1 MQNLMQKEQ
10 ATTLSRATL
19 MFPLALVLFEFSV
32 YIGNDLVQP
41 AMLAI
46 TKDFGVSSVW
56 APSSMSFYLLGGA
69 CVAWLMGPLSDRFG
83 RKKVLLTGVAFFVI
97 TCLLILFTH
106 TIESFLA
113 LRFLQGFGL
122 SVIAAVGYAAIQETF
137 EERDAIK
144 VMALMAN
151 ISLLA
156 PLLGPVFG
164 AFLID
169 HVSWHWGFIGIAFLA
184 FLSWF
189 GLKAKM
195 PDRKVS
201 IPKQPLSYI
210 WDDYKQVFKNKT
222 FIGMTFG
229 LPMLAMPLML
239 WIALSP
245 VMLVEELGLSSVQY
259 GLAQFPVLGGLIV
272 GNIVLI
278 KVIDR
283 YALGKTVLIGLP
295 LMLLGTLIVFLG
307 VIWREYFL
315 HCVILGMTLV
325 SFGEGISFSVLY
337 RFALMSSEI
346 SKGTVA
352 AAVSVLMMFT
362 FFFVIELVR
371 VLYEHFHLWAY
382 ALSCLTLIILWFT
395 FPRVTLKKI
404 MLGRKERGE
413 F

>member
-1 MQNLMQKEQ
+1 MQKVKT
-10 ATTLSRATL
+10 ATLNRATL

-46 TKDFGVSSVW
+46 TKDFGVSSSW
-56 APSSMSFYLLGGA
+56 APSSMSVYLLGGA
-69 CVAWLMGPLSDRFG
+69 CVAWILGPLSDRLG
-83 RKKVLLTGVAFFVI
+83 RRKVLLSGVLFFVI
-97 TCLLILFTH
+97 TCLLILLTH
-106 TIESFLA
+106 NIHSFLS
-113 LRFLQGFGL
+113 LRFLQGMGL
-122 SVIAAVGYAAIQETF
+122 SVISAVGYAAIQETF

-156 PLLGPVFG
+156 PLLGPVVG

-169 HVSWHWGFIGIAFLA
+169 HVSWHWGFIGIALLA

-189 GLKAKM
+189 GLNAKM
-195 PDRKVS
+195 PNTKLS

-210 WDDYKQVFKNKT
+210 VDDFKQVYKNKR
-222 FIGMTFG
+222 FLALSVA
-229 LPMLAMPLML
+229 LPMVAMPLML

-245 VMLVEELGLSSVQY
+245 VMLVEELGFSSMQY

-278 KVIDR
+278 KIIDKLP
-283 YALGKTVLIGLP
+283 LGKSVLIGLP
-295 LMLLGTLIVFLG
+295 IMLFGTLILVAG
-307 VIWREYFL
+307 VIFPTYL
-315 HCVILGMTLV
+315 VYCLIIGMTLL
-325 SFGEGISFSVLY
+325 SFGEGISFSILY
-337 RFALMSSEI
+337 RFALMSSAV

-352 AAVSVLMMFT
+352 AAVSMLMMFS
-362 FFFVIELVR
+362 FFFIIELVR
-371 VLYEHFHLWAY
+371 MLYEQFHLVGY
-382 ALSCLTLIILWFT
+382 SVSCFILIALWFT
-395 FPRVTLKKI
+395 LPRAALKKV
-404 MLGRKERGE
+404 MHERVAQGQ

>member
-1 MQNLMQKEQ
+1 MQKVKT
-10 ATTLSRATL
+10 TTLSRATL

-46 TKDFGVSSVW
+46 TKEFGVSSSW

-69 CVAWLMGPLSDRFG
+69 CVAWLLGPLSDRIG
-83 RKKVLLTGVAFFVI
+83 RKKVLLAGVLFFIVC
-97 TCLLILFTH
+97 CLLILLTQS
-106 TIESFLA
+106 IESFLA
-113 LRFLQGFGL
+113 LRFLQGIGL
-122 SVIAAVGYAAIQETF
+122 TVISAVGYAAIQETF

-156 PLLGPVFG
+156 PLLGPVVG

-195 PDRKVS
+195 PESQVS
-201 IPKQPLSYI
+201 IRKQPLSHILY
-210 WDDYKQVFKNKT
+210 DFKQVYKNKR
-222 FIGMTFG
+222 FLGMTLA
-229 LPMLAMPLML
+229 LPMVSMPLML

-245 VMLVEELGLSSVQY
+245 VMLVEELGFSSMQY
-259 GLAQFPVLGGLIV
+259 GLAQFPVLGGLIL

-278 KVIDR
+278 KIIDKL
-283 YALGKTVLIGLP
+283 ALGQSVLIGLP
-295 LMLLGTLIVFLG
+295 IMLLGSLVLVAG
-307 VIWREYFL
+307 VIWQNYL
-315 HCVILGMTLV
+315 IWCLIAGMTLL

-337 RFALMSSEI
+337 RFALMSSEV

-352 AAVSVLMMFT
+352 AAVSMLLMFS
-362 FFFVIELVR
+362 FFFIIELVR
-371 VLYEHFHLWAY
+371 VLYEQFHLIGY
-382 ALSCLTLIILWFT
+382 SVSCLVLIALWFT
-395 FPRVTLKKI
+395 FPRSILKQV
-404 MLGRKERGE
+404 LQERKQSGV

>member
-1 MQNLMQKEQ
+1 MQKVQ
-10 ATTLSRATL
+10 TATLNRATL

-46 TKDFGVSSVW
+46 TKDFGVSSSW

-69 CVAWLMGPLSDRFG
+69 CVAWLLGPLSDRLG
-83 RKKVLLTGVAFFVI
+83 RKRVLLAGVIFFVVC
-97 TCLLILFTH
+97 CLLILLTQN
-106 TIESFLA
+106 IESFLA
-113 LRFLQGFGL
+113 LRFLQGIGL
-122 SVIAAVGYAAIQETF
+122 TVISAVGYAAIQETF

-156 PLLGPVFG
+156 PLLGPVVG

-169 HVSWHWGFIGIAFLA
+169 HISWHWGFVGIAFLA

-195 PDRKVS
+195 PDTKVS
-201 IPKQPLSYI
+201 IPKQPISYI
-210 WDDYKQVFKNKT
+210 LDDFKQVYKNKR
-222 FIGMTFG
+222 FLGMTLA
-229 LPMLAMPLML
+229 LPMVSMPLML

-245 VMLVEELGLSSVQY
+245 VMLVEELGFSSMQY
-259 GLAQFPVLGGLIV
+259 GLAQFPVLGGLIL

-278 KVIDR
+278 KIIDKL
-283 YALGKTVLIGLP
+283 ALGKSVLIGLP
-295 LMLLGTLIVFLG
+295 IMLLGTVVLLAG
-307 VIWREYFL
+307 VIWQDYL
-315 HCVILGMTLV
+315 IWCLIAGMTLI

-337 RFALMSSEI
+337 RFALMSSEV

-352 AAVSVLMMFT
+352 AAVSMLLMFS
-362 FFFVIELVR
+362 FFIIIELVR
-371 VLYEHFHLWAY
+371 VMYEQYHLWAY
-382 ALSCLTLIILWFT
+382 AVACFILIALWFS
-395 FPRVTLKKI
+395 FPRAMLKEI
-404 MLGRKERGE
+404 LKERVEQGR

>member
-1 MQNLMQKEQ
+1 MQKVKT
-10 ATTLSRATL
+10 TTLSRATL

-46 TKDFGVSSVW
+46 TKEFGVSSSW

-69 CVAWLMGPLSDRFG
+69 CVAWLLGPLSDRIG
-83 RKKVLLTGVAFFVI
+83 RKKVLLAGVLFFVVC
-97 TCLLILFTH
+97 CLLILLTQN
-106 TIESFLA
+106 IESFLA
-113 LRFLQGFGL
+113 LRFLQGIGL
-122 SVIAAVGYAAIQETF
+122 TVISAVGYAAIQETF
-137 EERDAIK
+137 AERDAIK

-156 PLLGPVFG
+156 PLLGPVVG
-164 AFLID
+164 AALID

-195 PDRKVS
+195 PESQVS
-201 IPKQPLSYI
+201 IRKQPLSHILY
-210 WDDYKQVFKNKT
+210 DFKQVYKNKR
-222 FIGMTFG
+222 FLGMTLA
-229 LPMLAMPLML
+229 LPMVSMPLML

-245 VMLVEELGLSSVQY
+245 VMLVEELGFSSMQY
-259 GLAQFPVLGGLIV
+259 GLAQFPVLGGLIL

-278 KVIDR
+278 KIIDKL
-283 YALGKTVLIGLP
+283 ALGQSVLIGLP
-295 LMLLGTLIVFLG
+295 IMLLGSLVLVAG
-307 VIWREYFL
+307 VIWQDYL
-315 HCVILGMTLV
+315 IWCLIAGMTLL

-337 RFALMSSEI
+337 RFALMSSEV

-352 AAVSVLMMFT
+352 AAVSMLLMFS
-362 FFFVIELVR
+362 FFFIIELVR
-371 VLYEHFHLWAY
+371 VLYEQFHLIGY
-382 ALSCLTLIILWFT
+382 SVSCLVLIALWFT
-395 FPRVTLKKI
+395 FPRAILKQV
-404 MLGRKERGE
+404 LQERKQSGV

>member
-1 MQNLMQKEQ
+1 MQKVKT
-10 ATTLSRATL
+10 ATLNRATL

-46 TKDFGVSSVW
+46 TKDFGVTSSW

-69 CVAWLMGPLSDRFG
+69 CVAWLLGPLSDRLG
-83 RKKVLLTGVAFFVI
+83 RKKVLLAGVIFFVLC
-97 TCLLILFTH
+97 CLLILLTKN
-106 TIESFLA
+106 IESFLA
-113 LRFLQGFGL
+113 LRFLQGIGL
-122 SVIAAVGYAAIQETF
+122 TVTSAVGYAAIQETF

-156 PLLGPVFG
+156 PLLGPVIG

-169 HVSWHWGFIGIAFLA
+169 HISWHWGFVGIAFLA

-195 PDRKVS
+195 PETKVS
-201 IPKQPLSYI
+201 IPRQPISYI
-210 WDDYKQVFKNKT
+210 LDDFRQVYKNKR
-222 FIGMTFG
+222 FLGMALA
-229 LPMLAMPLML
+229 LPMVSMPLML

-245 VMLVEELGLSSVQY
+245 VMLVEELGFSSMQY
-259 GLAQFPVLGGLIV
+259 GLAQFPVLGGLIL

-278 KVIDR
+278 KIIDKL
-283 YALGKTVLIGLP
+283 ALGKSVLMGLP
-295 LMLLGTLIVFLG
+295 IMLLGTVVLLAG
-307 VIWREYFL
+307 VIWQDYL
-315 HCVILGMTLV
+315 IWCLIAGMTLI

-337 RFALMSSEI
+337 RFALMSSEV

-352 AAVSVLMMFT
+352 AAVSMLLMFS
-362 FFFVIELVR
+362 FFIIIELVR
-371 VLYEHFHLWAY
+371 IMYEQYHLWAY
-382 ALSCLTLIILWFT
+382 AVACFILIALWFS
-395 FPRVTLKKI
+395 FPRAMLKQI
-404 MLGRKERGE
+404 LQERKQRGA

>member
-1 MQNLMQKEQ
+1 MQKVKT
-10 ATTLSRATL
+10 TTLSRATL

-46 TKDFGVSSVW
+46 TKEFGVSSSW

-69 CVAWLMGPLSDRFG
+69 CVAWLLGPLSDRIG
-83 RKKVLLTGVAFFVI
+83 RKKVLLAGVLFFVVC
-97 TCLLILFTH
+97 CLLILLTQN
-106 TIESFLA
+106 IESFLA
-113 LRFLQGFGL
+113 LRFLQGIGL
-122 SVIAAVGYAAIQETF
+122 TVISAVGYAAIQETF

-156 PLLGPVFG
+156 PLLGPVVG
-164 AFLID
+164 AALID

-195 PDRKVS
+195 PESQES
-201 IPKQPLSYI
+201 IRKQPLSHILY
-210 WDDYKQVFKNKT
+210 DFKQVYKNKR
-222 FIGMTFG
+222 FLGMTLA
-229 LPMLAMPLML
+229 LPMVSMPLML

-245 VMLVEELGLSSVQY
+245 VMLVEELGFSSMQY
-259 GLAQFPVLGGLIV
+259 GLAQFPVLGGLIL

-278 KVIDR
+278 KIIDKL
-283 YALGKTVLIGLP
+283 ALGQSVLIGLP
-295 LMLLGTLIVFLG
+295 IMLLGSLVLVAG
-307 VIWREYFL
+307 VIWQDYL
-315 HCVILGMTLV
+315 IWCLIAGMTLL

-337 RFALMSSEI
+337 RFALMSSEV

-352 AAVSVLMMFT
+352 AAVSMLLMFS
-362 FFFVIELVR
+362 FFFIIELVR
-371 VLYEHFHLWAY
+371 VLYEQFHLIGY
-382 ALSCLTLIILWFT
+382 SVSCLVLIALWFT
-395 FPRVTLKKI
+395 FPRAILKQV
-404 MLGRKERGE
+404 LQERKQSGV

>member
-1 MQNLMQKEQ
+1 MQKVKT
-10 ATTLSRATL
+10 TTLSRATL

-46 TKDFGVSSVW
+46 TKEFGVSSSW

-69 CVAWLMGPLSDRFG
+69 CVAWLLGPLSDRIG
-83 RKKVLLTGVAFFVI
+83 RKKVLLAGVLFFVVC
-97 TCLLILFTH
+97 CLLILLTQN
-106 TIESFLA
+106 IESFLA
-113 LRFLQGFGL
+113 LRFLQGIGL
-122 SVIAAVGYAAIQETF
+122 TVISAVGYAAIQETF

-156 PLLGPVFG
+156 PLLGPVVG
-164 AFLID
+164 AALID

-195 PDRKVS
+195 PDTKVS

-210 WDDYKQVFKNKT
+210 LDDFKQVYKNKR
-222 FIGMTFG
+222 FLGMTLA
-229 LPMLAMPLML
+229 LPMVSMPLML

-245 VMLVEELGLSSVQY
+245 VMLVEELGFSSMQY
-259 GLAQFPVLGGLIV
+259 GLAQFPVLGGLIL

-278 KVIDR
+278 KIIDKL
-283 YALGKTVLIGLP
+283 ALGQSVLIGLP
-295 LMLLGTLIVFLG
+295 IMLLGSLVLVAG
-307 VIWREYFL
+307 VIWQDYL
-315 HCVILGMTLV
+315 VWCLIAGMTLL

-337 RFALMSSEI
+337 RFALMSSEV

-352 AAVSVLMMFT
+352 AAVSMLLMFS
-362 FFFVIELVR
+362 FFFIIELVR
-371 VLYEHFHLWAY
+371 VLYEQFHLIGY
-382 ALSCLTLIILWFT
+382 SVSCLVLIALWFT
-395 FPRVTLKKI
+395 FPRSILKQV
-404 MLGRKERGE
+404 LQERKQSGV

>member
-1 MQNLMQKEQ
+1 MQKEQ
-10 ATTLSRATL
+10 TTTLSRATL

-122 SVIAAVGYAAIQETF
+122 SVISAVGYAAIQETF

-156 PLLGPVFG
+156 PLLGPVLG

-283 YALGKTVLIGLP
+283 YALGKTVSIGLP

-382 ALSCLTLIILWFT
+382 ALSCLTLIVLWFT
-395 FPRVTLKKI
+395 FPRATLKKI